1 MIVLDTHA
9 WVWLTTGSTKL
20 TKKAASACGKAD
32 VMLVPAISVWEVAM
46 LVSKGRLGLDRDVEI
61 WVNQA
66 LSLQGIRMEPLLPSI
81 SVRATRLPGT
91 FHGDPADRIIAAT
104 ALEHGVPLI
113 TKDRRLLD
121 YPHLS
126 TVW

>member
-9 WVWLTTGSTKL
+9 WVWLATGSSKL
-20 TKKAASACGKAD
+20 TKRATAACRKAD

-61 WVNQA
+61 WVQQA
-66 LSLQGIRMEPLLPSI
+66 LSFPGIRLEPLLPSI
-81 SVRATRLPGT
+81 CVRSTRLPGD
-91 FHGDPADRIIAAT
+91 FHGDPADRLIAAT
-104 ALEHGVPLI
+104 ALEHGIPLI
-113 TKDRRLLD
+113 TKDRRLSK
-121 YPHLS
+121 YPQLR